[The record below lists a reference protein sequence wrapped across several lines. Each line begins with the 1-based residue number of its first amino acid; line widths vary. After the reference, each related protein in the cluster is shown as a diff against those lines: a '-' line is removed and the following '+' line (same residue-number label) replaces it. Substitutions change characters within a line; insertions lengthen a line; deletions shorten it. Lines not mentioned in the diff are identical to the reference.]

1 MTASILFLLVAMAM
15 AAQTAPPPPPKLRVS
30 MVALGV
36 TDMARSVQF
45 YRETLGLELV
55 GQPAEV
61 TMLRAG
67 DVTLALN
74 QPLGRASSTA
84 LVGALE
90 IIFPVESVAVSH
102 KDLAARGCRFVR
114 EPHEVTPSIWAA
126 TFTDPDGHRLT
137 ILGPR

>member
-1 MTASILFLLVAMAM
+1 MTASILILLVAMAM
-15 AAQTAPPPPPKLRVS
+15 AAQTAPAPKLHVS
-30 MVALGV
+30 MIALGV

-45 YRETLGLELV
+45 YRETLGLQLI

-67 DVTLALN
+67 EVTLALN
-74 QPLGRASSTA
+74 QPLGRASTTA

-90 IIFPVESVAVSH
+90 IIFPVESVAISY

-114 EPHEVTPSIWAA
+114 EPREVTASIWAA